1 MTSLAQQLGAA
12 VAVHGNGALADVLW
26 AGRMLGGLVGID
38 LHANGVVQQTGRQR
52 FHVLREGG
60 REQQGLALRGQ
71 QGQHAVEFFGK
82 ALVQQAVGFVQHQML
97 HGIQAHGVVLHQ
109 IQQAARRGDQ
119 KVGAAAQLHH
129 LRVDGDTAIDHA
141 AAWLLTQLARDVA
154 QAFVNLQGQARAW
167 APESGWPAVVQS
179 RSGRAL
185 RQPGLQQRQQ
195 VGHGLARAC
204 GRAGPEIAPG
214 QHGGDGLGL
223 NRRRVAQTQ
232 IECGIQKLGA
242 QA

>member
-1 MTSLAQQLGAA
+1 MFS
-12 VAVHGNGALADVLW
+12 
-26 AGRMLGGLVGID
+26 GLVECS
-38 LHANGVVQQTGRQR
+38 AAWSASTCTNGVVQQAGGQR
-52 FHVLREGG
+52 LHVLREGG
-60 REQQGLALRGQ
+60 REQQGLAFGGQ

-82 ALVQQAVGFVQHQML
+82 ALVQQAIGLVQHQML
-97 HGIQAHGVVLHQ
+97 HRVQAHGIVLHQ

-119 KVGAAAQLHH
+119 KVGAATQLHH

-154 QAFVNLQGQARAW
+154 QAFMNLQGQLARGHQNQGGQRPHKAGV
-167 APESGWPAVVQS
+167 AAL
-179 RSGRAL
+179 L
-185 RQPGLQQRQQ
+185 RQPGLQQGQQ
-195 VGHGLARAC
+195 IGHGLARAR